1 MSNPK
6 DHFAS
11 LDRDLTSEETA
22 SLEARQQFVK
32 DNMEIVWAPHA
43 DTLGGVPAGTGDALI
58 LGSGRIGFPERTLTA
73 KWSLGDPLSKE
84 EDKLCER
91 MENDLVAQAKLE
103 EARSYQDRNRS
114 GSSVPPSK
122 SKAAKRSRAK
132 AARKA
137 RKQQRR
143 V

>member
-32 DNMEIVWAPHA
+32 DSQAEIAYAPH
-43 DTLGGVPAGTGDALI
+43 DPSEWKVPPTGDAVLI
-58 LGSGRIGFPERTLTA
+58 DGFSRMRFQRDSYVEPGRIMDL
-73 KWSLGDPLSKE
+73 
-84 EDKLCER
+84 KLAELQKYS
-91 MENDLVAQAKLE
+91 N
-103 EARSYQDRNRS
+103 RNRA
-114 GSSVPPSK
+114 GSKPPPSK